1 MPETPNRKKR
11 NANALPTCKR
21 MASQWPQSPAAN
33 MHSLTQAPSGP
44 HAGPAPTHSPAGKH
58 PAPSGTFWT
67 GKHCRKRPPAET
79 GTPGKKQILR
89 ETMTAGKIRLYPDRH
104 ERQATLAKRPRQPDA
119 RHCPPFHGHDTRHT
133 PSSGGFFRSFHILPV
148 PSFPGG
154 SGQPCRPAFSG
165 PATSPD
171 TGFSA
176 PTLLRYYLPEKIHK
190 KTGQTWKNRHAGR
203 FFPPGRPSHGRSRHW
218 TMKTTS

>member
-1 MPETPNRKKR
+1 MLPQALTP
-11 NANALPTCKR
+11 
-21 MASQWPQSPAAN
+21 
-33 MHSLTQAPSGP
+33 
-44 HAGPAPTHSPAGKH
+44 GPASPHSALSGTH
-58 PAPSGTFWT
+58 PAPFRDILDRKTLPEKATGRNGHPRQKTDTPCEPTTT
-67 GKHCRKRPPAET
+67 GKNGHTRTDMNDRPLWP
-79 GTPGKKQILR
+79 
-89 ETMTAGKIRLYPDRH
+89 
-104 ERQATLAKRPRQPDA
+104 RPRQPDA
-119 RHCPPFHGHDTRHT
+119 RHRPLSTDTPPGHT
-133 PSSGGFFRSFHILPV
+133 PSSGGFSRSFPILPA

-154 SGQPCRPAFSG
+154 SGQLRPPAFSS

-203 FFPPGRPSHGRSRHW
+203 FFPPVSPSHGRSRHW

>member
-1 MPETPNRKKR
+1 MRIPSRPANVWHRNGRNPRGRTCIPSHMLPQALMPDR
-11 NANALPTCKR
+11 
-21 MASQWPQSPAAN
+21 
-33 MHSLTQAPSGP
+33 H
-44 HAGPAPTHSPAGKH
+44 H
-58 PAPSGTFWT
+58 PIRPPENTRPPSGTFWT

-89 ETMTAGKIRLYPDRH
+89 EMMTTGKIRPYPDRH
-104 ERQATLAKRPRQPDA
+104 ERQATLATAPATGCTAKPPC
-119 RHCPPFHGHDTRHT
+119 RHGTCHT
-133 PSSGGFFRSFHILPV
+133 PSSGGFSRSFHILPA

-154 SGQPCRPAFSG
+154 SGQLRPPAFSS

-203 FFPPGRPSHGRSRHW
+203 FFPPVSPSHGRSRHW

>member
-1 MPETPNRKKR
+1 MPDR
-11 NANALPTCKR
+11 
-21 MASQWPQSPAAN
+21 
-33 MHSLTQAPSGP
+33 H
-44 HAGPAPTHSPAGKH
+44 H
-58 PAPSGTFWT
+58 PIRPPENTRPPSGTFWT

-89 ETMTAGKIRLYPDRH
+89 ETMTTGKNGHTRTDTNDRP
-104 ERQATLAKRPRQPDA
+104 LWPRPRQPDA
-119 RHCPPFHGHDTRHT
+119 RQSLPADTTPAIPHLPAAFPALSTFSPP
-133 PSSGGFFRSFHILPV
+133 PLFRAV
-148 PSFPGG
+148 PGG
-154 SGQPCRPAFSG
+154 SGQLRPPAFSS

-203 FFPPGRPSHGRSRHW
+203 FFPPVSPSHGRSRHW